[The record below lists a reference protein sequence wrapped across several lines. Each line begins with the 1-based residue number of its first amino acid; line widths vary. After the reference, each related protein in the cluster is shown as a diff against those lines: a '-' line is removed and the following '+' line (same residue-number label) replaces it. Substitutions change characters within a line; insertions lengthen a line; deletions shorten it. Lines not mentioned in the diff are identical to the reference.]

1 MKRVPIAPP
10 TKFAKAM
17 KSAQESG
24 EKLIA
29 DGITLE
35 GPTSKLKSEVVV
47 EAWIRLMRLMW
58 N

>member
-29 DGITLE
+29 DGITL
-35 GPTSKLKSEVVV
+35 THKLHKVVFFLDPKESLNLV
-47 EAWIRLMRLMW
+47 IKRH
-58 N
+58 